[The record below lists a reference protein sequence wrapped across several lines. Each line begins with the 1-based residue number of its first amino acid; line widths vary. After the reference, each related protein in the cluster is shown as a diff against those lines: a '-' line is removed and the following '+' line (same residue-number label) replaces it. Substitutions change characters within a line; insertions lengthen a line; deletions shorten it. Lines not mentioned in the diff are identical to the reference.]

1 MKNKGFWSV
10 IVLLFVC
17 WLGNILYFQSQL
29 LKEPIIL
36 NARIE
41 IPAEEQALFSIY
53 YLSNKHE
60 VVEMQALT
68 LENYS
73 ISALHPFYTENP
85 KDQSFHQEFTH
96 HLIKEV
102 SFDVTSE
109 DIHQLNGSVEAKK
122 LFAHFSNGQVVPI
135 KLDLLNFPTIAKS
148 EDSSSSYS
156 VEDGRSSSK
165 FFFEKPV
172 TMDPLEL
179 SPLTKNFMTVKALT
193 WKEDNQNK
201 NNNPK
206 LLDLSQPQHIK
217 EGNVA
222 SIELDSTGE
231 IQERYIRSFQLW
243 QGINEAGNPVILYIP
258 WRIEPHITQDMVNE
272 WVKKARDT
280 E

>member
-1 MKNKGFWSV
+1 M

-17 WLGNILYFQSQL
+17 WLGNILYSQSHL

-36 NARIE
+36 NAHIE
-41 IPAEEQALFSIY
+41 IPAEEQVLFSIY
-53 YLSNKHE
+53 YLSNKLE
-60 VVEMQALT
+60 VVEMALT
-68 LENYS
+68 VDNYS
-73 ISALHPFYTENP
+73 ISALHRFYSENP

-96 HLIKEV
+96 HLIKEA

-109 DIHQLNGSVEAKK
+109 DIHQLNGSVKEKK

-135 KLDLLNFPTIAKS
+135 TFDLLNFPPVAKS
-148 EDSSSSYS
+148 EDASSSYS
-156 VEDGRSSSK
+156 VEDGRSLSK

-179 SPLTKNFMTVKALT
+179 SPLTKNFMTVKALI
-193 WKEDNQNK
+193 WNEDNQNK

-222 SIELDSTGE
+222 SMELDSTGV

-258 WRIEPHITQDMVNE
+258 WRIEPHITQDMVNK
-272 WVKKARDT
+272 WVKKARAT